1 MLACVESGDCVGLME
16 LIRCEVEDDIDVF
29 ACEDVFGICGGERD
43 VEFCGAVVG
52 VLGSVR

>member
-16 LIRCEVEDDIDVF
+16 LIRCEVEDDIDIF

>member
-1 MLACVESGDCVGLME
+1 MLAGVESGDGIWLVE
-16 LIRCEVEDDIDVF
+16 FIRGEVEDDVDIF